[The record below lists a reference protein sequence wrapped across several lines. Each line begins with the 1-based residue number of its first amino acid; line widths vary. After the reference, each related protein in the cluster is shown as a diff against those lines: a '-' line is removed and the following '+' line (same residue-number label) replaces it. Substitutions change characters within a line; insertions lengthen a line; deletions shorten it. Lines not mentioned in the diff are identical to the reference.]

1 MVAIKDMLERGVI
14 TKEHVEMLYDTGY
27 LYLKPDSSR
36 AILGQN
42 LIDAG
47 FPRTPPGAQAHHWLP
62 LAQKDSKLE
71 REFIIRGVDSNLAI
85 HGEFMDLEKHKLIH
99 GKGTTGWGPSG
110 DVMVY
115 QWDKFFKEFTL
126 ATPAQVYAFRDQL
139 KALCAG
145 SVSSA
150 DQIVWPYSK

>member
-1 MVAIKDMLERGVI
+1 MLEWGVI
-14 TKEHVEMLYDTGY
+14 NRDHVEMLHDTGY

-71 REFIIRGVDSNLAI
+71 RQFLIRGIDPNLAV
-85 HGEFMDLEKHKLIH
+85 HGEFMDLEKHKLLH
-99 GKGTTGWGPSG
+99 GKGTTGWING
-110 DVMVY
+110 DTIVH
-115 QWDKFFKEFTL
+115 QWVKFFEAFPEAPVT
-126 ATPAQVYAFRDQL
+126 QVIEFRDRIKNLAAVNVQ
-139 KALCAG
+139 
-145 SVSSA
+145 SA
-150 DQIVWPYSK
+150 DLISWPYPK